1 MKPNEEIM
9 EFLKEL
15 NEQGFTI
22 LMITHDMHLMLEYTK
37 RAIVFSEGRLL
48 ADTTSAHVLNDPE
61 LVKRASLK
69 ETSLY
74 TLSLKCGI
82 EPPQRLT
89 ERFIMQEE
97 HAQKETIQGEK
108 EDTVRG

>member
-1 MKPNEEIM
+1 
-9 EFLKEL
+9 
-15 NEQGFTI
+15 
-22 LMITHDMHLMLEYTK
+22 MITHDMHLMLEYTK
-37 RAIVFSEGRLL
+37 RAIVFCKGKLL

-74 TLSLKCGI
+74 TLSLKCGV

-89 ERFIMQEE
+89 ERFIAQEE
-97 HAQKETIQGEK
+97 HTQEEK
-108 EDTVRG
+108 EGPAHG